1 MIKRSLFLCTASL
14 FSIYANATSFATNV
28 TGGTVTSNINM
39 TVKASCAASVADIDF
54 GEQSVS
60 DIKNGKVVEK
70 PMTIAI
76 TCDATLASYTMALTS
91 ADGVDATKS
100 ILKTKQNTTIGYQL
114 TWKTAEMAAINTPVL
129 VDGVAKAPVTKP
141 TTPNVSIPINVKPV
155 LLGTTG
161 SPGAASTALNIKLTF
176 N

>member
-1 MIKRSLFLCTASL
+1 
-14 FSIYANATSFATNV
+14 
-28 TGGTVTSNINM
+28 
-39 TVKASCAASVADIDF
+39 
-54 GEQSVS
+54 
-60 DIKNGKVVEK
+60 
-70 PMTIAI
+70 MTIAI